1 MPPSYLKKRGST
13 WYVQV
18 PVPKHAQ
25 AVIGAKT
32 LQRSLRTGCEKTAH
46 RGRHS
51 VIAEFHGQIASAG
64 KPEPRWEAA
73 DLEAYARR
81 LAAGISAGTV
91 DREQAEIDFDATFEG
106 FLSRRGKRLP
116 KDAEGD
122 PILPPAELSQVRR
135 AHTILGGS
143 EATLLDVAVSRWLE
157 LEGTKKITRGDLQ
170 DKTRYLSMLR
180 EFVGSDARL
189 VDVTRQKAVEFVD
202 KVLTP
207 WEVTRKTKLRALQV
221 IEAFFIAAELRGQA
235 DANPFVNVGRLVQ
248 DTTTGRKP
256 LSRRSWKPEEVRQLL
271 QAIQATDNAWPFVAI
286 MAFTGMRNNEVAALR
301 CEHVDSRR
309 WSFTVAK
316 SKTKAGTGRVV
327 PVHRSLQPIVKR
339 LLEISTDGW
348 LVPGLEASGVDGK
361 RSVTISKHVNR
372 IKEDAHLPED
382 LDLYSF
388 RRTVVTQM
396 KRAGVD
402 TLLRNQIIGHKGR
415 QTVEEAHYLDPETL
429 EARRAALAHVSHGPK
444 VDALVNER
452 AEGFVF
458 VLPAKR
464 KLKRTK

>member
-91 DREQAEIDFDATFEG
+91 DRDQAEIDFDATFEG
-106 FLSRRGKRLP
+106 FLTRRGKALP

-143 EATLLDVAVSRWLE
+143 EAALLDVAVSRWLE
-157 LEGTKKITRGDLQ
+157 LEGAKKITRGDLQ

-180 EFVGSDARL
+180 DFVGSDARL

-202 KVLTP
+202 RVLTP

-221 IEAFFIAAELRGQA
+221 IEGFFIAAELRGQA
-235 DANPFVNVGRLVQ
+235 DTNPFTNVGRLVQ
-248 DTTTGRKP
+248 DTTAGRKA
-256 LSRRSWKPEEVRQLL
+256 LNRRSWKPEEVHQLL
-271 QAIQATDNAWPFVAI
+271 QAIPPTDNAWPFVAI
-286 MAFTGMRNNEVAALR
+286 MAFTGMRNNEAAALR
-301 CEHVDSRR
+301 CEHVDRNR
-309 WSFTVAK
+309 WSFTVVK
-316 SKTKAGTGRVV
+316 SKSKAGTGRVV
-327 PVHRSLQPIVKR
+327 PVHPTLQPIVKR
-339 LLEISTDGW
+339 LLETSTNGW

-372 IKEDAHLPED
+372 IKDDVHLSED

-388 RRTVVTQM
+388 RRTVITQM
-396 KRAGVD
+396 KRAGVE
-402 TLLRNQIIGHKGR
+402 TLLRNQIVGHKGR

-429 EARRAALAHVSHGPK
+429 EVRRTALDHVTYGSK
-444 VDALVNER
+444 VEALLTER
-452 AEGFVF
+452 ADDFMF
-458 VLPAKR
+458 VLPPKR
-464 KLKRTK
+464 RLKRHP